1 MGNPFKFGTIVDGQ
15 YFTDRTKELQYVEQ
29 ILQSENHL
37 VLISPRRFGK
47 SSLVNKALEQTTR
60 KHIVINMQSVTSVQN
75 FASRLMSAL
84 FRLNPG
90 EKMKHLMTHFRV
102 VPTVSTNPM
111 TGSVD
116 VSFNPSMNSD
126 VILEDGAGRVS
137 GDRRHQGFRQTVAF
151 YHANTTAHQLC
162 LLG

>member
-84 FRLNPG
+84 FRLYPG

-102 VPTVSTNPM
+102 V
-111 TGSVD
+111 
-116 VSFNPSMNSD
+116 
-126 VILEDGAGRVS
+126 
-137 GDRRHQGFRQTVAF
+137 
-151 YHANTTAHQLC
+151 
-162 LLG
+162 

>member
-111 TGSVD
+111 TGSVQ
-116 VSFNPSMNSD
+116 S
-126 VILEDGAGRVS
+126 IHELGRDT
-137 GDRRHQGFRQTVAF
+137 GRCYG
-151 YHANTTAHQLC
+151 TAPESQH
-162 LLG
+162 GEE